1 MVPAPIDGDVGYPDG
16 SGVDV
21 KFARVV
27 AADVMHAGNKL
38 AAWLLDASEVRDAL
52 AHLRRPGLLVD
63 LALVQAAR
71 PDQIEYPEII
81 E

>member
-1 MVPAPIDGDVGYPDG
+1 MVPAPIDGDVGHPDG

-38 AAWLLDASEVRDAL
+38 AAWFLDADRKSV
-52 AHLRRPGLLVD
+52 V
-63 LALVQAAR
+63 
-71 PDQIEYPEII
+71 
-81 E
+81 